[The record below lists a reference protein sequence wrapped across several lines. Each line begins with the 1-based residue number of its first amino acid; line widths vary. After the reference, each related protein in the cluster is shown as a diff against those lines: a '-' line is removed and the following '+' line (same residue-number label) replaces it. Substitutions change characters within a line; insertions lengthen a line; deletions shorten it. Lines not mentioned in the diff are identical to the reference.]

1 MAGAGEKGGDR
12 YGAFTYIPSL
22 TRCDDDMR
30 DLRAIRIRLR
40 GCAFTFIYYG
50 SILDINKM
58 EGFCARGSILTRE
71 GEVVTPSSSCFFF
84 ITPLARPLSNDTVH
98 RSPVVRG

>member
-1 MAGAGEKGGDR
+1 
-12 YGAFTYIPSL
+12 
-22 TRCDDDMR
+22 
-30 DLRAIRIRLR
+30 
-40 GCAFTFIYYG
+40 
-50 SILDINKM
+50 M

-71 GEVVTPSSSCFFF
+71 GEVVTPSSSRFFF

>member
-71 GEVVTPSSSCFFF
+71 GEVVTLLFF
-84 ITPLARPLSNDTVH
+84 ITPLPRPLSNDTVH
-98 RSPVVRG
+98 RSHVVRG

>member
-12 YGAFTYIPSL
+12 YGGIYLYTL

-58 EGFCARGSILTRE
+58 EGFCARGSIGRSRDPFFLMLLLHH
-71 GEVVTPSSSCFFF
+71 SSC
-84 ITPLARPLSNDTVH
+84 TASVQ
-98 RSPVVRG
+98 